1 MRLHELTDAGLQI
14 LELLETGN
22 ADYSKALSDINTE
35 FNEKVLDCGMV
46 YRNIQVEAEVYKT
59 ESKRLADKSN
69 SLEKRAE
76 GLRVYV
82 EQQMEQLGIDSIKG
96 STFTVKFRKLPPLVV
111 IVNQDILPKEYIRI
125 TPEIKEPDKK
135 KLLEDMTSGIQVQGA
150 SLKTD
155 RRKLEIK

>member
-59 ESKRLADKSN
+59 ESKRLADKAN

-96 STFTVKFRKLPPLVV
+96 ATFTVKFRKLPPTV
-111 IVNQDILPKEYIRI
+111 IIEDLDLIPASYKRI
-125 TPEIKEPDKK
+125 VPQAVEADKR
-135 KLLEDMTSGIQVQGA
+135 KLLEDLTSGIPISGA

>member
-35 FNEKVLDCGMV
+35 FNDKVLDCGMV

-59 ESKRLADKSN
+59 ESKRLADKAT

-96 STFTVKFRKLPPLVV
+96 ATFTVKFRKLPPLVV

-125 TPEIKEPDKK
+125 TPEVKEPDKK

>member
-35 FNEKVLDCGMV
+35 FNDKVLDCGMV

-59 ESKRLADKSN
+59 ESKRLADKAN

-82 EQQMEQLGIDSIKG
+82 EQQMEQLGIDAIKG
-96 STFTVKFRKLPPLVV
+96 DTFSVKFRKLPPMVQIDDLDK
-111 IVNQDILPKEYIRI
+111 IPASYKRI
-125 TPEIKEPDKK
+125 IPLKVEPDKV
-135 KLLEDMTSGIQVQGA
+135 KLLEDMSSGIKVEGA

>member
-1 MRLHELTDAGLQI
+1 
-14 LELLETGN
+14 LLETGN

-35 FNEKVLDCGMV
+35 FNDKVLDCGMV

-59 ESKRLADKSN
+59 ESKRLADKAN

-82 EQQMEQLGIDSIKG
+82 EQQMQELNIESIKG
-96 STFTVKFRKLPPLVV
+96 STFTVKFRKLPPMVQIDDLDK
-111 IVNQDILPKEYIRI
+111 IPASYKRI
-125 TPEIKEPDKK
+125 IPLKVEPDKV
-135 KLLEDMTSGIQVQGA
+135 KLLEDLSAGIKIEGA
-150 SLKTD
+150 HLSTD

>member
-35 FNEKVLDCGMV
+35 FNDKVLDCGMV

-59 ESKRLADKSN
+59 ESKRLADKAN

-96 STFTVKFRKLPPLVV
+96 STFTVKFRKLPPLVQIDNLDAIPASYKR
-111 IVNQDILPKEYIRI
+111 IVPLKV
-125 TPEIKEPDKK
+125 EPDKV
-135 KLLEDMTSGIQVQGA
+135 KLLEDMTSGIKVEGA